1 MLHTYMRIAPTHI
14 LLDRILS
21 QATWAALRSD
31 EAIKAR
37 RRPPRDPLLDCQ
49 HNETGVVF
57 VPSQC
62 SNERETL
69 RQSVAQ
75 FVHFLPQLLHAAG
88 LRHQDVESSNALI
101 AQGKWRQ
108 VWRMALTRA
117 ANPHFAAQMEWL
129 HMIKARASPSCE
141 LCKRERGQGRAAMQ
155 SLPEDTVEHIQS
167 AACTAQKKSVMG
179 AHNKCWKY
187 LLSDITKFVKESC
200 IGNPL
205 VTCGRAQGMRT
216 GG

>member
-1 MLHTYMRIAPTHI
+1 LIVNTTK
-14 LLDRILS
+14 LVLS
-21 QATWAALRSD
+21 LC
-31 EAIKAR
+31 
-37 RRPPRDPLLDCQ
+37 PL
-49 HNETGVVF
+49 F
-57 VPSQC
+57 PQC

-187 LLSDITKFVKESC
+187 LLSDITKFVKASC